1 MNCQI
6 CGTPLAEGTK
16 FCPKC
21 GRAVQAAPAG
31 GPRPKRVQPQRQAH
45 PAGQPGN
52 NQNPKGSTPQKKKID
67 GRRIAVIVSGIV
79 LVFVIALVV
88 LLFAF
93 RNMREKDDQLLG
105 PDQQESREEEPE
117 NSQEHHVI
125 LSEPPAPSQSPAES
139 PKPSVTGSPAPVDLK
154 DEVVADLE
162 RASRIYQQWIRGR
175 TGTTRTSISE
185 TDPETN
191 IELKDG
197 ASFYKMLSSAF
208 STRYVNDCLS
218 YMGIKRTDS
227 LLMLP
232 DAPTSN
238 SGSFLPA
245 NAVYEVTKITS
256 VNCKVKVSWTDADN
270 KTWEYYLDAS
280 KGGEHWVFDDLP
292 TEVGIGQ
299 WGFFGSYRSAP
310 PSPTPSPSRRPT
322 TTPVITTPTPI
333 PTPSPAPTPTP
344 TPSPS
349 VKPSPSPSTA
359 PSPSPSVKPSPS
371 PSAAPSPSPSVKPSP
386 SPSTA
391 PSPSPSVKPSPSPS
405 AAPSPSPSAA
415 PSPSVEPSEEP
426 SPSPS
431 VEPSEEPSPSPSPE
445 VVISHTTVTKTATN
459 AAGAEIG
466 QVEIP
471 EFSSA
476 TYDSDPHAKAV
487 VDGMNA
493 ARDTLSNTVLNRCKA
508 SETLT
513 ACTVSAQVLENSDY
527 VSVLLKG
534 TYTDSATGESTIYDG
549 LILDKETGSAVSV
562 TTVLGMSE
570 DAIQG
575 QIGGS
580 WQAAVVHG
588 GSAEFYLPDGTT
600 KTIPLP

>member
-21 GRAVQAAPAG
+21 GRAIQAAPAG

-154 DEVVADLE
+154 EEVVADLE

-371 PSAAPSPSPSVKPSP
+371 PSVAPSEEPSPSPSVEPSP
-386 SPSTA
+386 SPSL
-391 PSPSPSVKPSPSPS
+391 
-405 AAPSPSPSAA
+405 
-415 PSPSVEPSEEP
+415 EPSEEP

-580 WQAAVVHG
+580 WQAAVVRDG
-588 GSAEFYLPDGTT
+588 NAEFYLPDGTT
-600 KTIPLP
+600 KTISLP

>member
-52 NQNPKGSTPQKKKID
+52 NQNPKGLTPQKKKID

-154 DEVVADLE
+154 EEVVADLE

-371 PSAAPSPSPSVKPSP
+371 PSAAPSEE
-386 SPSTA
+386 
-391 PSPSPSVKPSPSPS
+391 PSPSPSVEPSPSPS
-405 AAPSPSPSAA
+405 L
-415 PSPSVEPSEEP
+415 EPSEEP

-580 WQAAVVHG
+580 WQAAVVRDG
-588 GSAEFYLPDGTT
+588 NAEFYLPDGTT
-600 KTIPLP
+600 KTISLP

>member
-21 GRAVQAAPAG
+21 GRAIQAAPAG

-154 DEVVADLE
+154 EEVVADLE

-349 VKPSPSPSTA
+349 VKPSPSPS
-359 PSPSPSVKPSPS
+359 
-371 PSAAPSPSPSVKPSP
+371 
-386 SPSTA
+386 
-391 PSPSPSVKPSPSPS
+391 
-405 AAPSPSPSAA
+405 AA

-580 WQAAVVHG
+580 WQAAVVRDG
-588 GSAEFYLPDGTT
+588 NAEFYLPDGTT
-600 KTIPLP
+600 KTISLP

>member
-21 GRAVQAAPAG
+21 GRAIQAAPAG

-154 DEVVADLE
+154 EEVVADLE

-386 SPSTA
+386 SPSVA
-391 PSPSPSVKPSPSPS
+391 PSEEPSPSPSVEPSPSPS
-405 AAPSPSPSAA
+405 L
-415 PSPSVEPSEEP
+415 EPSEEP

-580 WQAAVVHG
+580 WQAAVVRDG
-588 GSAEFYLPDGTT
+588 NAEFYLPDGTT
-600 KTIPLP
+600 KTISLP

>member
-21 GRAVQAAPAG
+21 GRAIQAAPAG

-105 PDQQESREEEPE
+105 PDQQESREEQPE

-154 DEVVADLE
+154 EEVVADLE

-371 PSAAPSPSPSVKPSP
+371 PSVAPSEEPSPSPSVEPSP
-386 SPSTA
+386 SPSL
-391 PSPSPSVKPSPSPS
+391 
-405 AAPSPSPSAA
+405 
-415 PSPSVEPSEEP
+415 EPSEEP

-580 WQAAVVHG
+580 WQAAVVRDG
-588 GSAEFYLPDGTT
+588 NAEFYLPDGTT
-600 KTIPLP
+600 KTISLP

>member
-154 DEVVADLE
+154 EEVVADLE

-386 SPSTA
+386 SPSVA
-391 PSPSPSVKPSPSPS
+391 PSEEPSPSPSVEPSPSPS
-405 AAPSPSPSAA
+405 L
-415 PSPSVEPSEEP
+415 EPSEEP

-580 WQAAVVHG
+580 WQAAVVRDG
-588 GSAEFYLPDGTT
+588 NAEFYLPDGTT
-600 KTIPLP
+600 KTISLP

>member
-21 GRAVQAAPAG
+21 GRAIQAAPAG

-154 DEVVADLE
+154 EEVVADLE

-371 PSAAPSPSPSVKPSP
+371 PSAAPSEE
-386 SPSTA
+386 
-391 PSPSPSVKPSPSPS
+391 PSPSPSVEPSPSPS
-405 AAPSPSPSAA
+405 L
-415 PSPSVEPSEEP
+415 EPSEEP

-580 WQAAVVHG
+580 WQAAVVRDG
-588 GSAEFYLPDGTT
+588 NAEFYLPDGTT
-600 KTIPLP
+600 KTISLP

>member
-154 DEVVADLE
+154 EEVVADLE

-371 PSAAPSPSPSVKPSP
+371 PSVAPSEEPSPSPSVEPSP
-386 SPSTA
+386 SPSL
-391 PSPSPSVKPSPSPS
+391 
-405 AAPSPSPSAA
+405 
-415 PSPSVEPSEEP
+415 EPSEEP

-580 WQAAVVHG
+580 WQAAVVRDG
-588 GSAEFYLPDGTT
+588 NAEFYLPDGTT
-600 KTIPLP
+600 KTISLP